1 MKRYAPLYYPQFTCI
16 ADRCQHS
23 CCVGWEID
31 LDPEAARR
39 YENCTAAYGET
50 LRQSVCWEAE
60 PPSFRLDE
68 AERCPHLTDSG
79 LCRMLLELGEDWLC
93 DICREHPRFYHNTA
107 AGEEVG
113 LGMACEEACRLILEE
128 PEYWRFVE
136 VGETPEPE
144 EAPGEFDP
152 LLHREH
158 LYGLLSDR
166 SVPYLQRLAEIVR
179 QYGVDP
185 ASIPEERWRELLSE
199 LEYLHPEHRMLFACY
214 HADPQPDAAL
224 LPLLERA
231 LAYFIF
237 RHCSRQRE
245 ETEFRMSLG
254 FALFCER
261 LLASLAEQADPAG
274 FPELARVLSEELEY
288 SEDNTEAI
296 REEFWLGGL
305 E

>member
-1 MKRYAPLYYPQFTCI
+1 MKRYAPIYYPNFTCI

-50 LRQSVCWEAE
+50 LRRSVCWEAE

-68 AERCPHLTDSG
+68 AERCPHLTDAG
-79 LCRMLLELGEDWLC
+79 LCRMILELGEDWLC
-93 DICREHPRFYHNTA
+93 DICREHPRFYHNTPM
-107 AGEEVG
+107 GEEVG

-128 PEYWRFVE
+128 PEYWRFAE

-152 LLHREH
+152 LPHREH
-158 LYGLLSDR
+158 LYELLSDG
-166 SVPYLQRLAEIVR
+166 SVPYPRRLAEIAR

-185 ASIPEERWRELLSE
+185 AGIPEERWHQLLAE
-199 LEYLHPEHRMLFACY
+199 LEYLHPEHRALFACY
-214 HADPQPDAAL
+214 HADPKPDAAL
-224 LPLLERA
+224 LPLLERV

-237 RHCSRQRE
+237 RHCSGQRE
-245 ETEFRMSLG
+245 EIEFRLSLG

-261 LLASLAEQADPAG
+261 LLASLAEQADPAA

-296 REEFWLGGL
+296 REEFWLDGL